1 MSRGASL
8 PIDVIIPG
16 VGRIKKQSGVQT
28 KPERDDLCAMLR
40 LLPKQGHVGLVQ
52 DVQLGRRGL
61 LELFAH
67 FTAGTLETLKGPTD
81 EQPLDALADEWL
93 DGALCA
99 DGTRENRRDAFRV
112 LRSLT
117 PRKAQLRDLPDL
129 LRLYRERCEA
139 ERHPRVFN
147 VARTAV
153 QAFLRDKIGKRKPL
167 ALAVAD
173 VPPLRER
180 KQGRA
185 GFPLLEAVAI
195 RDGLGGHA
203 GRIWWAM
210 CLTGMGPGELWG
222 AWTVGQDRVHIDGT
236 KVVRAGQDAA
246 FGRVRDVPLV
256 DTPVRPELTRDGFTS
271 ALRRFSAKEGNPK
284 VTPYQARKTFAR
296 WMEDA
301 GIPRTRREI
310 YRGHGKRDIGDVYER
325 YEVSA
330 YLRED
335 AERMRSQLGPQR
347 LALAQ

>member
-1 MSRGASL
+1 MSRGASF

-16 VGRIKKQSGVQT
+16 AGRVKKQSGVFT
-28 KPERDDLCAMLR
+28 KGERDDLVAMLR
-40 LLPKQGHVGLVQ
+40 LLPKQGHVALVQ
-52 DVQLGRRGL
+52 DIQAGRRAVL
-61 LELFAH
+61 DVYAH
-67 FTAGTLETLKGPTD
+67 YTAGTLEALRGPND
-81 EQPLDALADEWL
+81 EQPLAPIADEWL

-99 DGTRENRRDAFRV
+99 DGTRDNRRDAFRV

-139 ERHPRVFN
+139 NRTPRVFN

-153 QAFLRDKIGKRKPL
+153 QAFLRDKVGKRKPL

-173 VPPLRER
+173 IPPLRER
-180 KQGRA
+180 KQGRP
-185 GFPLLEAVAI
+185 GFALIDAVAI
-195 RDGLGGHA
+195 RDGLGGQA
-203 GRIWWAM
+203 GRIWWSM
-210 CLTGMGPGELWG
+210 VLTGMGPKELWG
-222 AWTVGQDRVHIDGT
+222 AWSVQNDRVHIDGT
-236 KVVRAGQDAA
+236 KVVRVGQDAA

-256 DTPVRPELTRDGFTS
+256 DVPVRPELTRDGFTS
-271 ALRRFSAKEGNPK
+271 ALRRYSAKQGTK

-301 GIPRTRREI
+301 GVPRTRREI